1 VSRPFVTVKYIPATG
16 KVMQCYGRKN
26 SNPEKSVLDFVHG
39 PFTKAAKRI
48 AKAI

>member
-1 VSRPFVTVKYIPATG
+1 VLFRSDAV
-16 KVMQCYGRKN
+16 QCYGKN
-26 SNPEKSVLDFVHG
+26 NSKPEKRVLDFVNG